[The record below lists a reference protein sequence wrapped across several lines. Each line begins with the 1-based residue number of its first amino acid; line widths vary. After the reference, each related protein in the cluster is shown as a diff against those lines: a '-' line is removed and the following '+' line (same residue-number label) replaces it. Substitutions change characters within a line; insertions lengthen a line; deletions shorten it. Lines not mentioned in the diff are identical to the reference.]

1 MKFVYEREKMIYID
15 LIANKEDF
23 KFYFHNE
30 NNNFVMEVKYF
41 FTKIFS
47 KINIIDYEE
56 KTIILI
62 TNLKSKTLNRLAKS
76 MLQFNSKNVCLS
88 KALKDNKLIENFLIE
103 QEKNILDGRWLFSC
117 IVDKVLNYIEEKEN
131 FSLCN
136 QEISILTNEIDEKIA
151 SWIFNLAIKYK
162 KVNLVTDE
170 PKIFENIASKL
181 FSEYGIDLNI
191 SYNERKSLKTSNII
205 LNFNFSEQ
213 AIKKFLINRKS
224 IIINFERDIKVDSKG
239 FNGIVINF
247 YKIHLP
253 YLYFEQIEKFKNF
266 QPEILYESFVY
277 KNTNFNNIKGNIQN
291 DNLKIHYLTGI
302 RGRINDVEFEKM
314 KKELEKIG

>member
-1 MKFVYEREKMIYID
+1 MIYID
-15 LIANKEDF
+15 LISKKEDF

-30 NNNFVMEVKYF
+30 NNNFIMEVKYF

-47 KINIIDYEE
+47 KINTIDYEE

-62 TNLKSKTLNRLAKS
+62 PNLKSKTLKKLCKT
-76 MLQFNSKNVCLS
+76 MLKFNSKNVCLS
-88 KALKDNKLIENFLIE
+88 KDLKDNNLIENFLIE
-103 QEKNILDGRWLFSC
+103 QGKNILDGRWLFSY
-117 IVDKVLNYIEEKEN
+117 IVDKVLNYIEENER

-162 KVNLVTDE
+162 KVNLITKE
-170 PKIFENIASKL
+170 PKIFETITSNL
-181 FSEYGIDLNI
+181 LSEYGIDLNI

-213 AIKKFLINRKS
+213 DIKRFLINRKS
-224 IIINFERDIKVDSKG
+224 IIINFERDIDIKAKG

-253 YLYFEQIEKFKNF
+253 YSYFEHVEKFQKF
-266 QPEILYESFVY
+266 QTEILCESFLY
-277 KNTNFNNIKGNIQN
+277 KNTNFNNIKKDIQN
-291 DNLKIHYLTGI
+291 SKLKIHYLTGI
-302 RGRINDVEFEKM
+302 RGRIDDTEFRKM
-314 KKELEKIG
+314 KKELEKIS